1 MSVVLFSVFHL
12 FMNVFY
18 ISFGEVYKW
27 HPKCQ
32 KKKKEIKA
40 KGSKFYYYR
49 GSWDSKCKLS
59 IKSYTK
65 INALL
70 DLFFTENST
79 AGLV

>member
-1 MSVVLFSVFHL
+1 M
-12 FMNVFY
+12 
-18 ISFGEVYKW
+18 
-27 HPKCQ
+27 PK